1 MRPMAVRRTHVIKT
15 ALLVP
20 FALVCAG
27 APVAAQGDVVVASPA
42 QIDAVDDAL
51 RSYLPVSDDVWTSPP
66 DASQQGSGAGWTE
79 WHLLNSRVRD
89 AMADAGS
96 PVISATST
104 THVLDVTP
112 RHDGTVTV
120 RAAISTVFAYRSA
133 GIDGSPSSSWTDEHE
148 LVVDVSGATPVV
160 LTDRVVDP
168 PADDTPGTPSGDA
181 PVPSSADR

>member
-1 MRPMAVRRTHVIKT
+1 MVARRARVIKT

-27 APVAAQGDVVVASPA
+27 APVAAEGDVVVASTA
-42 QIDAVDDAL
+42 QIAAVDDAL
-51 RSYLPVSDDVWTSPP
+51 RSYLLVSDEVWTGPP
-66 DASQQGSGAGWTE
+66 DASQEGAGSGAGWTE
-79 WHLLNSRVRD
+79 WHSLNSRVRD
-89 AMADAGS
+89 AMADVGA
-96 PVISATST
+96 PVVSATST
-104 THVLDVTP
+104 ADVIVVTP
-112 RHDGTVTV
+112 RGDRALTV
-120 RAAISTVFAYRSA
+120 RAEISTVFAYGTA
-133 GIDGSPSSSWTDEHE
+133 GSDGSPSGVWTDEHE